1 MVVPGLAHPKS
12 ASPSEVAE
20 DNNRDMDS
28 SRRIR
33 NLMIRK
39 ETPTGTHHMGR
50 GLALVLVVDDK
61 CQDRVS
67 IRNQNRLN

>member
-1 MVVPGLAHPKS
+1 MEPGLAHPRS
-12 ASPSEVAE
+12 ASPSEEVAE

-33 NLMIRK
+33 HLMIRK
-39 ETPTGTHHMGR
+39 ETPNGTHHMGR
-50 GLALVLVVDDK
+50 GPALVLVDDK